1 MPSSAKISKSFTNSL
16 SDQRTSSVAELEVIP
31 VKLTDSTAL
40 RRSFLPGSGGL
51 PAQGGVCL
59 FVSVGH
65 PTLDAECLN
74 TTVVVVLGMHRS
86 GTSSVAGTLVRL
98 GGAAPKHLMAPNVD
112 NEKGY
117 CESLVIR
124 DLNDAILAAGGSD
137 WKDWRKFD
145 LDRIVALKADALQGR
160 AKTALAGE
168 FGGAGLAVMK
178 DPRMCRLMPFWRPV
192 FDDVKWSV
200 RALLPIRSPLEVGWS
215 LGRRDRLTPAYGCLL
230 WLRHVLDAEAETR
243 GMARAILDWPQFLGD
258 SRKALARA
266 NEQLG
271 VTWPYWGESALADID
286 RFVSADLR
294 RQRASEADLAAHAA
308 VNDLVRRTYAAML
321 DLVQDPGDSRTL
333 RTLDD
338 LRAGFETA
346 SAIFDCPMR
355 EAKDEVR
362 EVRSQAA
369 AEIARIQ
376 AVAACAADG
385 SRDPTTPRSRFFL
398 KPRSK
403 RALALLAVAEHL
415 EAIRKSLFF
424 NSAYYLET
432 NPDVRTAGMD
442 PAFHYLVHGG
452 REGRDPGPFF
462 SSKAYL
468 ARYPDVAEAGVNAL
482 LHYET
487 RGRGENRIVA
497 G

>member
-1 MPSSAKISKSFTNSL
+1 
-16 SDQRTSSVAELEVIP
+16 
-31 VKLTDSTAL
+31 
-40 RRSFLPGSGGL
+40 
-51 PAQGGVCL
+51 
-59 FVSVGH
+59 
-65 PTLDAECLN
+65 
-74 TTVVVVLGMHRS
+74 
-86 GTSSVAGTLVRL
+86 
-98 GGAAPKHLMAPNVD
+98 MAPNVD